1 MTDARNIG
9 TGLESKLVM
18 VSWRPVVHDKEGK
31 KRVEGGL
38 AWENVATAPGSFAPA
53 GQLSLFHCAKRKKH
67 ECPQP
72 AGPAPSQQRP
82 VSSAWIGATTLP
94 RRHRPRR
101 HRSASLCMQRSAFL
115 LCTSTCRARRG
126 GRSWQQSMQEQD
138 DWILSSNRS
147 LIALATSRGEMHL
160 VSWRS
165 WQLQLLS

>member
-1 MTDARNIG
+1 MPGILALGWSRNLSWCPGALSSMTKKERNELKVASLGKMWQRHLAALLQRVNCHCSI
-9 TGLESKLVM
+9 V
-18 VSWRPVVHDKEGK
+18 RKE
-31 KRVEGGL
+31 
-38 AWENVATAPGSFAPA
+38 
-53 GQLSLFHCAKRKKH
+53 KKH